1 MHQLDQLSKEEKIR
15 MIMMRY
21 KSVKD
26 LWTYMTERSGYLMPS
41 LKNCRLKHIQDIL
54 YGRKKFLYLKNVTA
68 KKMPS
73 WPELAVKNCYGLI
86 MENCPQARLYLPDPH
101 GKEMKLPEREFFWQ
115 VVYTLFPE

>member
-1 MHQLDQLSKEEKIR
+1 MPNLDQLSKEEKIR

-54 YGRKKFLYLKNVTA
+54 YGRKKFLYQKDVTA

-73 WPELAVKNCYGLI
+73 WPELAIN
-86 MENCPQARLYLPDPH
+86 
-101 GKEMKLPEREFFWQ
+101 
-115 VVYTLFPE
+115 